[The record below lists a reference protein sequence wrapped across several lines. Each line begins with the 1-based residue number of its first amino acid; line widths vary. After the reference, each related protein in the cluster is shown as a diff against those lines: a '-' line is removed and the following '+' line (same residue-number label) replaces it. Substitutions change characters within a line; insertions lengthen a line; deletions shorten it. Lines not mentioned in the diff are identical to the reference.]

1 MYGQLIFV
9 VSARIIQQEK
19 KKVVFVRKGF
29 GTTVY
34 SHTKK

>member
-9 VSARIIQQEK
+9 ASARIIQQEK
-19 KKVVFVRKGF
+19 KIVFVRKGF
-29 GTTVY
+29 GTTVH